1 MSDCNLQQRDDGL
14 WHCPECD
21 PGQQRLL
28 PVPAQRNCS
37 LAKELLSLYPEPL
50 NDSNRGMHVGT
61 QLHNLLYD
69 RFGVDIVTGCACKAW
84 IDTMNKGGP
93 TWCRVNID
101 SIVSKM
107 LSEANRRNWQL
118 DGRPLLSKVAKIG
131 TVLPWGMAFA
141 RTWARKLVLEAIEI
155 CERENEKTD

>member
-1 MSDCNLQQRDDGL
+1 MSDCDLQQLPDGQ

-21 PGQQRLL
+21 PRRQRLL
-28 PVPAQRNCS
+28 PVPARRNCDTG
-37 LAKELLSLYPEPL
+37 LATVIKPTSTTM
-50 NDSNRGMHVGT
+50 GVGT
-61 QLHNLLYD
+61 TLHSLLYD

-84 IDTMNKGGP
+84 IAKMNEGGP
-93 TWCRVNID
+93 EWCHKNLD

-131 TVLPWGMAFA
+131 TALPWGMAFA